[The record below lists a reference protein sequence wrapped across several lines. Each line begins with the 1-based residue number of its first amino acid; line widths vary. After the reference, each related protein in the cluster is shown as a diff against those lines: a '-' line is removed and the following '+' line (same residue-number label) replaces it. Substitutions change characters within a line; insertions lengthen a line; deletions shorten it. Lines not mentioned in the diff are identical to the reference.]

1 MVIYGKLITTLL
13 TIMDPLVYGVYF
25 AVIIG
30 AIFAKGNLKKFLG
43 CTQVALFFIFFLSNQ
58 VYYGNA
64 VHGKDIEFSFWL
76 FMLFICYFT
85 AFILTFVVLLQSLEL
100 LKLPGVDVDKLLAQ
114 NNTTT
119 PTLDPSIH
127 TYGESVYKF
136 SKFYKED

>member
-1 MVIYGKLITTLL
+1 MKKQAITSIVLILCLFCVPIFSIMVIHGKLLTTLL

-30 AIFAKGNLKKFLG
+30 TIFAKGNLKKFLG

-100 LKLPGVDVDKLLAQ
+100 LKRFVIRFI
-114 NNTTT
+114 
-119 PTLDPSIH
+119 SI
-127 TYGESVYKF
+127 
-136 SKFYKED
+136 